1 VTWRSGGHLILGG
14 GVTRTDVSLPVGHF
28 VALQS
33 TGRLEYAF
41 TTVADFLGFA
51 QYDNALNRADFDLRF
66 HWTPIIGDDIYVV
79 WNSGYTTDPLSRF
92 RFPDRRAIDHPLTAT
107 LTIKCVHRIAP

>member
-1 VTWRSGGHLILGG
+1 
-14 GVTRTDVSLPVGHF
+14 
-28 VALQS
+28 VAIQS

-51 QYDNALNRADFDLRF
+51 QYDNALNRTDFDLRF
-66 HWTPIIGDDIYVV
+66 HWTPVIGDDIYLV

-92 RFPDRRAIDHPLTAT
+92 RFPDRRAIDRPLTAT